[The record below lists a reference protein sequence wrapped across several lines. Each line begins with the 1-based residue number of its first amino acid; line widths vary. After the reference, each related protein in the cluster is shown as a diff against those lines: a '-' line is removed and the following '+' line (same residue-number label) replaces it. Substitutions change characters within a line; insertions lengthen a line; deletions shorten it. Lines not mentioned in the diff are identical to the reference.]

1 MKHSN
6 FDLYSKST
14 NVRIANNMVKIIH
27 KALIVGQW
35 IYPKGV
41 ETFVRNRFF
50 TPITKPITKAQNK
63 WMEKATSIQVDS
75 RGKKIQ
81 LWRIGKG
88 PALLF
93 IHGWNGRGVQFQ
105 RFFQPALDAGYSVL
119 FFDAPAHGY
128 SEGEMTNYLEIT
140 ESINAIFNEGPGKD
154 IIGVVAH
161 SLGASAIINHLTRHN
176 NPISLVLIAPAL
188 RLLELLFTSFHLH
201 GVPDRTS
208 IKLIKEVEE
217 EFQIPL
223 ETQNP
228 IDLIYQL
235 SNNIL
240 IIHDQK
246 DKTTPVEP
254 SIQVSK
260 HLGNIEL
267 MNTEGFG
274 HNRLLKQKQ
283 VIDRAIHFIKS
294 KDISTQ
300 NKTETT
306 IAIV

>member
-1 MKHSN
+1 MWVNGFS
-6 FDLYSKST
+6 
-14 NVRIANNMVKIIH
+14 
-27 KALIVGQW
+27 
-35 IYPKGV
+35 PKVLKLSLGID
-41 ETFVRNRFF
+41 FLLQL
-50 TPITKPITKAQNK
+50 TKPITKAQNK
-63 WMEKATSIQVDS
+63 WMERATSIQVDS

-128 SEGEMTNYLEIT
+128 SEGEMTNYLEVT
-140 ESINAIFNEGPGKD
+140 ESINAIFNHGPGKD
-154 IIGVVAH
+154 IVGVVAH
-161 SLGASAIINHLTRHN
+161 SLGASAIINHLTRHA
-176 NPISLVLIAPAL
+176 NPIRLVLVAPAL
-188 RLLELLFTSFHLH
+188 RLLELLFASFHMH

-235 SNNIL
+235 SNNML
-240 IIHDQK
+240 IIHDKK

-260 HLGNIEL
+260 QLGNIEL
-267 MNTEGFG
+267 MNTVGFG

-283 VIDRAIHFIKS
+283 VIDKAIHFIKT
-294 KDISTQ
+294 KDVSSQNEIESTA
-300 NKTETT
+300 
-306 IAIV
+306 AIV